1 MEAMNYTPPEANPP
15 AGPSVIEPL
24 NLMKAAGKDQELAA
38 SAAAARRRL
47 QEEAELAR
55 AQAIAELIPSA
66 SPKGKAAVDRPEPN

>member
-1 MEAMNYTPPEANPP
+1 MNYTPPEADQP

-24 NLMKAAGKDQELAA
+24 NLMKAAGKDKELAA
-38 SAAAARRRL
+38 SAAAATRQLL

-66 SPKGKAAVDRPEPN
+66 SSKGKAAVDRPEPN